1 MEMILGLITGIVFGY
16 VLRKSRICFT
26 GLVRD
31 VYLQKYSYNI
41 VLFLSIICIEGLIY
55 YVLAVSG
62 LIRIPAYLPPFSLL
76 TVAAGSFAFGF
87 GAVMCNGCLT
97 ATLVKCGDGR
107 VSGWIYLAV
116 FMASAYVFAAGPLIG
131 ISKKARAVAV
141 VDDMLAVR
149 TTWLPLAVFAA
160 AVVILGIIMY
170 RQMRSDTYVSPL
182 KPKYSGIRHLIFEK
196 EWKREGGPAGVGIV
210 LGIAFLISEQTGRHF
225 GVAITTPVMS
235 WIYAITKPVET
246 CGGCN
251 PYDEHIGW
259 GSMLVLGIVIGS
271 FITAVLGGEFKI
283 IKPHRSEILRGI
295 IGAALMG
302 FGAMWGLGCLLGN
315 GLVGTAQ
322 LSLKSWYALVFLTAG
337 IWTSTR
343 IFFAPLLKD

>member
-1 MEMILGLITGIVFGY
+1 MTLLSGLVTGIIFGY

-31 VYLQKYSYNI
+31 VYLQKDRYNI
-41 VLFLSIICIEGLIY
+41 ALFLSIICVEGLIY
-55 YVLAVSG
+55 YALAASG
-62 LIRIPAYLPPFSLL
+62 MIRIPSYLPPFSLL
-76 TVAAGSFAFGF
+76 TVAVGSFAFGF

-107 VSGWIYLAV
+107 MSGWVYLPV
-116 FMASAYVFAAGPLIG
+116 FIASAYLFSAGPLIG
-131 ISKKARAVAV
+131 LSKSARAVAV
-141 VDDMLAVR
+141 ADDMLGIR
-149 TTWLPLAVFAA
+149 TTVIPLALFAA
-160 AVVILGIIMY
+160 AAIILGILMY
-170 RQMRSDTYVSPL
+170 RHMRSDSYRSLQTAA
-182 KPKYSGIRHLIFEK
+182 YSGIRHFLFEK
-196 EWKREGGPAGVGIV
+196 EWKREGGSLAVGAV
-210 LGIAFLISEQTGRHF
+210 LGAAFLVSEQTGRHF
-225 GVAITTPVMS
+225 GIAITTPVMS
-235 WIYAITKPVET
+235 WVYAVTKPVET

-251 PYDEHIGW
+251 PYDEHLGW

-271 FITAVLGGEFKI
+271 FITAKLGREFKI
-283 IKPHRSEILRGI
+283 IKPHRSELLRGI
-295 IGAALMG
+295 AGAALMG

-322 LSLKSWYALVFLTAG
+322 LSLKSWYALIFLTAG